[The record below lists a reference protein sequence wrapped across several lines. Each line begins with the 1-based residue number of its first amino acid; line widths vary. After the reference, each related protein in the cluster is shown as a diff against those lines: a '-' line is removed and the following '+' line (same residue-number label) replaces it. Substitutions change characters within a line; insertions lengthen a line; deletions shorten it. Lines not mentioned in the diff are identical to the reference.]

1 MSRRT
6 AGRGAAASLVAGG
19 VLTALLLI
27 PGEDRNGTP
36 SHPDRAA
43 APRTDHRQRG
53 FAMPTYTA
61 EGYRSPHA
69 ERYLDQIAATGAT
82 WVQFNPTWYQERTDG
97 HTIAAA
103 PHTPTDAALEHVI
116 SAAHRAG
123 LRVLLKPLLDLA
135 ADNPGYRGTIRPA
148 DRAAWFASYTAFI
161 GHYADL
167 GARLG
172 VAQFAVGT
180 ELAGVSADR
189 AGWLRV
195 IETVRGRYPGRLLYA
210 ANFDEY
216 RHVAFW
222 DAVDLIGIDAYWELS
237 ERPTT
242 DVAAL
247 RRAWQPVVR
256 ELTALAVRTGR
267 SVLFTEAGYTS
278 RRGTTT
284 APWDWTVGGG
294 PDQAEQ
300 AAAYQALLAS
310 LDGQRWWAGVF
321 WWCWDVPPGSAGTD
335 PLGYSPHGKAAEAV
349 VRRWWT

>member
-1 MSRRT
+1 
-6 AGRGAAASLVAGG
+6 VVGG
-19 VLTALLLI
+19 VLLTLLLT
-27 PGEDRNGTP
+27 PGAARNGAS
-36 SHPDRAA
+36 SHPDRTPP
-43 APRTDHRQRG
+43 PRDDDRQRG
-53 FAMPTYTA
+53 FAMPTYSA
-61 EGYRSPHA
+61 EGYRSPHVV
-69 ERYLDQIAATGAT
+69 RYLDQIAATGAT
-82 WVQFNPTWYQERTDG
+82 WVQLNPTWYQERTDSR
-97 HTIAAA
+97 TIAAA

-135 ADNPGYRGTIRPA
+135 AGSAGYRGTIRPA
-148 DRAAWFASYTAFI
+148 DPAAWFASYTAFI

-167 GARLG
+167 AARLK

-189 AGWLRV
+189 AGWLSV
-195 IETVRGRYPGRLLYA
+195 IGAVRARYPGRLLYA

-237 ERPTT
+237 DRPTA
-242 DVAAL
+242 DVTAL
-247 RRAWQPVVR
+247 RRAWQPIVR

-278 RRGTTT
+278 RRGSTT
-284 APWDWTVGGG
+284 APWDWTVGTV
-294 PDQAEQ
+294 PDEAEQ

-310 LDGQRWWAGVF
+310 LSDQRWWAGVF
-321 WWCWDVPPGSAGTD
+321 WWCWDVPPAAAGTD